1 MIASAPPITQSNQI
15 NRDRCKAAVTTLI
28 ASSGMSRC
36 SHTPITTWATTSAS
50 CAVVTVCHQNARPLL
65 YDRFM
70 SIAGTHPRAVVPL
83 GPRDFRYRIR
93 RIGPFAAVLPACAL
107 AIVAT
112 MMLHGNTS
120 TSSGVAGF
128 AAIVF
133 AAPGLL
139 VAGIPLTTESGRTFL
154 GVMGSIALWLVLGV
168 VASRRATRSPVA
180 MWRDYWRE
188 YLWLAVGVWA
198 GVVMGLALTELFV
211 GRALL

>member
-1 MIASAPPITQSNQI
+1 
-15 NRDRCKAAVTTLI
+15 
-28 ASSGMSRC
+28 
-36 SHTPITTWATTSAS
+36 
-50 CAVVTVCHQNARPLL
+50 VVIVCHQNARRFL
-65 YDRFM
+65 YDRLM

-93 RIGPFAAVLPACAL
+93 RIGPFAAMLPACAL

-112 MMLHGNTS
+112 MILHGNTS
-120 TSSGVAGF
+120 TSGGVVGF
-128 AAIVF
+128 AAVVF

-154 GVMGSIALWLVLGV
+154 GVMGSIAMWLVVGI

-180 MWRDYWRE
+180 IWRDFWRE

-198 GVVMGLALTELFV
+198 GVVMGLALTEMFV